1 MGLPGPNFGTIV
13 TSSGIFVPE
22 FASSRPTPG
31 KVRHRIGHAQPRGLR
46 QRRDDLD
53 AVRRHDIG
61 GGGRRGKGGSLGHRS
76 GDVPFD
82 SVHGCQQ

>member
-13 TSSGIFVPE
+13 TSSGVFVPE

-31 KVRHRIGHAQPRGLR
+31 GVRHRIGHAQPRGLR

-53 AVRRHDIG
+53 AIGRHDIG
-61 GGGRRGKGGSLGHRS
+61 GILGCRERCSLGHRS